1 MVALTAYHSHQQLS
15 FRLDSMWSWFW
26 WSGLNFPSVLEG
38 GDSHE
43 TFLIDDC
50 LNFSC
55 LELSGE
61 VHHILEEDSSL
72 QVDIVSSKV
81 SHSCMVV
88 HPGFGH
94 QFTNGFSQLV
104 FSFIH
109 NIISI
114 DALQF
119 EIFFD
124 SFVFV
129 FFLFEL
135 SADLRTNVCIFIQ
148 EHHELLSVAFFAT
161 QLHHDVFQLLT
172 CLPDLIDDVISVSLE
187 LIETYFIPECLDCSC

>member
-15 FRLDSMWSWFW
+15 SSLDGEWSWFW
-26 WSGLNFPSVLEG
+26 WLGLNFPSVLEG

-43 TFLIDDC
+43 IFLIDDC
-50 LNFSC
+50 LNFTC
-55 LELSGE
+55 LELFGE
-61 VHHILEEDSSL
+61 VHHVFEEDSSL
-72 QVDIVSSKV
+72 QIDIVSSKV
-81 SHSCMVV
+81 SLSCMVV

-109 NIISI
+109 DIISI
-114 DALQF
+114 GFLQF
-119 EIFFD
+119 KVFFD

-135 SADLRTNVCIFIQ
+135 SSDLWTDVCTFIQ
-148 EHHELLSVAFFAT
+148 EHHELLPVAFFAT
-161 QLHHDVFQLLT
+161 QLHHDVFQFLT
-172 CLPDLIDDVISVSLE
+172 CFPDLVDDVISVSLE
-187 LIETYFIPECLDCSC
+187 LIEGYLVPECLDCSC